1 MSDMAARWLAALPL
15 VILGA
20 LALVFGVYGL
30 RHDPHV
36 IPDALVGKR
45 APSVALHRLDTGEV
59 QAVTGPPKVRP
70 EKVRLVNFFASWCAP
85 CISEYSA
92 LLALK
97 AGGVSITGV
106 AYKDKASDT
115 KAFLARLGDPFDVV
129 LMDKDGA
136 AGVEYGVSGVPETF
150 AISEDGVI
158 LAKHSGE
165 LTPQI
170 ADRLLASA
178 EPSAK
183 Y

>member
-1 MSDMAARWLAALPL
+1 MSTRWLAILPV

-20 LALVFGVYGL
+20 LALLFGIYGL

-36 IPDALVGKR
+36 IPEALVGKH
-45 APSVALHRLDTGEV
+45 APPVALPRLDTGKM
-59 QAVTGPPKVRP
+59 QSVTAAAHAP
-70 EKVRLVNFFASWCAP
+70 KVRLVNFFASWCVP
-85 CISEYSA
+85 CVAENSS
-92 LLALK
+92 LMALK

-106 AYKDKASDT
+106 AYKDKSSAT

-129 LMDKDGA
+129 LLDTDGA

-150 AISEDGVI
+150 AVSQDGTI

-165 LTPQI
+165 LTPEI

-178 EPSAK
+178 DQSAK
-183 Y
+183 R